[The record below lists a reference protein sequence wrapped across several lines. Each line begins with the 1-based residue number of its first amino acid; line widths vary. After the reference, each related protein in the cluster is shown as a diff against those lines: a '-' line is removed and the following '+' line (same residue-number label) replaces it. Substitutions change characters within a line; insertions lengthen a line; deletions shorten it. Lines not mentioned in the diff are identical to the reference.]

1 MVLQKLKKYLELNGL
16 SKFDDIKRND
26 AKLAYAI
33 EKHGG
38 FLRLKK
44 DLGFNVEV
52 RKSPHYWSNV
62 SNLKTA
68 ISSIA
73 NNGVFPTVS
82 QIVSILGNGAYKAIR
97 KYGGIKK
104 VAKMWGYSGSWFVA
118 TDGHYVQSSYEH
130 VVDDILYHNGV
141 IHDVGG
147 FIPDSKYRYDFRVGD
162 FYVEIWGYAPRGKIG
177 SRYNERKHRKKDLY
191 ASKGLNLI
199 SIEYKDF
206 DDMQKLMGL
215 LAPLLTTDATLPQ
228 SINTIRHPRY
238 WTFENT
244 IAELKMLTD
253 KLGRFPTYT
262 EIKKHNGALRY
273 GIYLNGGIKK
283 MQPLFGVKPQ
293 SSWSDLSIKN
303 ELARIGDM
311 LGHFPTTGELK
322 AMKKTG
328 LLDAI
333 QRHGGIYNF
342 KPIHK
347 RGIIP

>member
-1 MVLQKLKKYLELNGL
+1 
-16 SKFDDIKRND
+16 
-26 AKLAYAI
+26 
-33 EKHGG
+33 
-38 FLRLKK
+38 
-44 DLGFNVEV
+44 
-52 RKSPHYWSNV
+52 
-62 SNLKTA
+62 
-68 ISSIA
+68 
-73 NNGVFPTVS
+73 
-82 QIVSILGNGAYKAIR
+82 
-97 KYGGIKK
+97 
-104 VAKMWGYSGSWFVA
+104 
-118 TDGHYVQSSYEH
+118 
-130 VVDDILYHNGV
+130 
-141 IHDVGG
+141 
-147 FIPDSKYRYDFRVGD
+147 
-162 FYVEIWGYAPRGKIG
+162 
-177 SRYNERKHRKKDLY
+177 
-191 ASKGLNLI
+191 
-199 SIEYKDF
+199 
-206 DDMQKLMGL
+206 MQKLMGL